1 MSCTN
6 PASEFEALVHL
17 AERLHRQ
24 FPQWED
30 DALYALI
37 AEELEAFD
45 GARIRDYV
53 PVLVEHKV
61 RARLRTGVTR
71 AA

>member
-17 AERLHRQ
+17 AERLQRQ
-24 FPQWED
+24 FPQWGD

-37 AEELEAFD
+37 AEELEALD

-53 PVLVEHKV
+53 PVLVEHNV
-61 RARLRTGVTR
+61 RARLKAGVTR

>member
-6 PASEFEALVHL
+6 PANEFEALVHL
-17 AERLHRQ
+17 AERLQRQ

-30 DALYALI
+30 DALFTVI
-37 AEELEAFD
+37 AEELEVFD
-45 GARIRDYV
+45 GARIRDYI
-53 PVLVEHKV
+53 PVLVEHNV
-61 RARLRTGVTR
+61 RARLKTGVTP